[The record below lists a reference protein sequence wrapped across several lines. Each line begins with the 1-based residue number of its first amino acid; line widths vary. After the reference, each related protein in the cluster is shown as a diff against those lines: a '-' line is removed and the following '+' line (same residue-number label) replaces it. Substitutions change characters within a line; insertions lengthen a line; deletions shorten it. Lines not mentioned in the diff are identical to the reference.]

1 MCHSDRP
8 EVDDTPHVRP
18 EPHRRATVG
27 LVLAD
32 QDRMRNGQ
40 QSDQSSVL
48 EELEDLRL
56 ISQTSDIDN
65 KHQRRPLTQR
75 PMTVRLVATLRGS
88 RPGVQSTSLIMTSL
102 MTS

>member
-8 EVDDTPHVRP
+8 EVDDAPHVRP

-40 QSDQSSVL
+40 QSDQSAVL

-56 ISQTSDIDN
+56 ISQTSDINN
-65 KHQRRPLTQR
+65 KHQQRPLT
-75 PMTVRLVATLRGS
+75 VR
-88 RPGVQSTSLIMTSL
+88 
-102 MTS
+102 